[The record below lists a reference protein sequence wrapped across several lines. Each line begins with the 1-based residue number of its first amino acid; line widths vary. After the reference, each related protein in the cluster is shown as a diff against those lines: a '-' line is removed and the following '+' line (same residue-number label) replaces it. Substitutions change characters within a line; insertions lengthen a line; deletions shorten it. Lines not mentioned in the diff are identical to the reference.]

1 MQTKQNRKEYQ
12 ETGRRTKELEQL
24 QHSSRKMQE
33 VTSMQFTEK
42 NKKRYV
48 ILHLSIAEILLITQQ
63 CDVQVYK

>member
-12 ETGRRTKELEQL
+12 ETGRSTKELEQL